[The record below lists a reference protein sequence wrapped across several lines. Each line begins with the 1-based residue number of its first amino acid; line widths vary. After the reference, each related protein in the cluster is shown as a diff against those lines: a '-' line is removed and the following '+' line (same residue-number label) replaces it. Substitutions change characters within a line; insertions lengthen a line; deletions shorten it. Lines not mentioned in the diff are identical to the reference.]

1 MLLEKFIYIRLFY
14 FLYGFIYNEFY
25 FKLTHSFL
33 VIFKYI
39 LYIFTVILIF
49 FKILLKREKKLINN
63 CIMLYIMQ
71 RDINFII
78 FMNYF
83 LFEKKNYL
91 KRVTRVKKE
100 TFLSKSIYKLYIIRN
115 ILSRK
120 QIL

>member
-1 MLLEKFIYIRLFY
+1 M
-14 FLYGFIYNEFY
+14 YGFIYNEFY

-33 VIFKYI
+33 VIFEYI

-63 CIMLYIMQ
+63 CIMLDIMQ
-71 RDINFII
+71 RDINFVI

-115 ILSRK
+115 TLSRK